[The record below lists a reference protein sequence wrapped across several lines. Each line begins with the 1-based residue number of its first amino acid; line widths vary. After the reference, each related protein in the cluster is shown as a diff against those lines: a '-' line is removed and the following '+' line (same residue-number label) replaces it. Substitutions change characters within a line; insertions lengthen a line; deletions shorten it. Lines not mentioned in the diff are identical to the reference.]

1 VKDDSPQK
9 RSGARSLT
17 WVSQNSVLIAL
28 LLLILFGT
36 FRYEKFLSAFNVLT
50 VLRYNSMFA
59 LVALGMCFVIMSGG
73 IDLSVGTTAAL
84 GSVVSAL
91 LSPRGAWLGM
101 LGGMGAGAAVGMIN
115 ALAITRLKIPPFISS
130 LAAMLAAQGTALLLA
145 QNQSVSVSYDTDFTV
160 IGQGDWFGFPIPAWI
175 AAIAYLLGSLCLNLT
190 AGGRKVLAIGGNEEA
205 ARLMSLRVDRVKFF
219 LYFASGILSGL
230 AGVILASQF
239 GAGQPVEGTGWELF
253 AIASVVVGGTLLTG
267 GQGSVVAT
275 LAGVLLLGLI
285 FNILNF
291 ENGLG
296 WISLS
301 AYWQSVVR
309 GLFLM
314 IVVIFQSRLVVRRQR
329 T

>member
-1 VKDDSPQK
+1 MKDDSPQK

-59 LVALGMCFVIMSGG
+59 LVALGMCFVSMSGG

-205 ARLMSLRVDRVKFF
+205 ARLMA
-219 LYFASGILSGL
+219 FASTGSNFSFISRTASSPAWRESFWRPSSEPVNRWRGP
-230 AGVILASQF
+230 AGNS
-239 GAGQPVEGTGWELF
+239 
-253 AIASVVVGGTLLTG
+253 
-267 GQGSVVAT
+267 
-275 LAGVLLLGLI
+275 
-285 FNILNF
+285 
-291 ENGLG
+291 
-296 WISLS
+296 
-301 AYWQSVVR
+301 
-309 GLFLM
+309 
-314 IVVIFQSRLVVRRQR
+314 SRLHQSLWAERC
-329 T
+329 